1 MTLERRTPLRRTP
14 FRQKAVRKPSTA
26 GSVLKV
32 VNVPKRHPA
41 RNGDF
46 PPKVKKVV
54 RRRSMG
60 WCEMPGCTRAADHFH
75 HRLLRSQG
83 GPGIA
88 ENCLHLCGHCHHY
101 VHHDGMT
108 TLVEIPDEAY
118 PIPLSHARGWIIR
131 AGLEADAMRA
141 QAEAG

>member
-1 MTLERRTPLRRTP
+1 MTLERRTPLKRTP
-14 FRQKAVRKPSTA
+14 LRRKSVRKPSTA

-32 VNVPKRHPA
+32 CQIPKRHPD

-46 PPKVKKVV
+46 SPKAKKLV

-60 WCEMPGCTRAADHFH
+60 WCEMPNCTRAASHFH
-75 HRLLRSQG
+75 HRLMRSHG

-101 VHHDGMT
+101 VHHDAMT
-108 TLVEIPDEAY
+108 TCVPAAGWPGGRPLAY
-118 PIPLSHARGWIIR
+118 VQGWIIPS
-131 AGLEADAMRA
+131 GVEGDAMRA
-141 QAEAG
+141 LDVG